1 MPSFKE
7 VPTIDSSIEGQPGP
21 RLLAVTIVAGHA
33 LKHLYGAA
41 FTVTFPEIKL
51 GLGLSNFAA
60 GSLVMTRDVSSGI
73 AAMPGGFIA
82 DRYNSKRPL
91 ILMAAVMLIALGY
104 LASGSLQTYVAIAL
118 AVILVGVGTSMWH
131 PSAIASLSDRF
142 PQRRGFALTMHGAGA
157 GLGEMLGPLVAGA
170 LLTVVLWPRLL
181 QYSFF
186 PAALSAI
193 VVWLALRGLKSQQGA
208 ASVREYFSAAAP
220 LFKNRRVMAVVA
232 LCSIVSMGDYA
243 MATFLPIYL
252 REHLEFSTVKV
263 GVYISLLHTIGIAT
277 QPILGFVSDRYGRKT
292 ALVPELTAFGLLCVA
307 IAYADPGTQLLI
319 VIIALGA
326 VTYTYLP
333 IFAAITMDLSS
344 SGVHGTTVGLVY
356 TGSMA
361 VGAFGAVIGGLMA
374 DHISIQSTFI
384 FAGITNVTSAL
395 ALILIPTRPRPESI
409 TSST

>member
-1 MPSFKE
+1 M
-7 VPTIDSSIEGQPGP
+7 DSSTERQPGP
-21 RLLAVTIVAGHA
+21 RMLAATIVAGHA

-208 ASVREYFSAAAP
+208 ASFREYFSAAAP
-220 LFKNRRVMAVVA
+220 LFKNRRVMAVVT

-307 IAYADPGTQLLI
+307 IAYADPGTQLLL

-395 ALILIPTRPRPESI
+395 TLILIPTRP
-409 TSST
+409 

>member
-1 MPSFKE
+1 M
-7 VPTIDSSIEGQPGP
+7 DSAPQASTRQPGP

-193 VVWLALRGLKSQQGA
+193 VVWLALRGLKSRQGA

-307 IAYADPGTQLLI
+307 IAYADPGTQLLL

-395 ALILIPTRPRPESI
+395 ALILIPTRPRPEAIS
-409 TSST
+409 SST

>member
-1 MPSFKE
+1 M
-7 VPTIDSSIEGQPGP
+7 DSSAEPYIGRPGP

-60 GSLVMTRDVSSGI
+60 GTLVMTRDVSSGV

-82 DRYNSKRPL
+82 DRYSSKRPL

-118 AVILVGVGTSMWH
+118 AVVLVGVGTSMWH
-131 PSAIASLSDRF
+131 PTAIASLSDRF
-142 PQRRGFALTMHGAGA
+142 PRRRGLALTMHGAGA

-170 LLTVVLWPRLL
+170 LLSVILWPRLL

-186 PAALSAI
+186 PAALSAFVI
-193 VVWLALRGLKSQQGA
+193 WLALRRLKSRQGVE
-208 ASVREYFSAAAP
+208 SVKEYFSAAAP
-220 LFKNRRVMAVVA
+220 LLKNRRVMAVVT

-252 REHLEFSTVKV
+252 REHLEFSSLKV
-263 GVYISLLHTIGIAT
+263 GVYISLLHTVGIAV
-277 QPILGFVSDRYGRKT
+277 QPVLGFVSDRYGRKT
-292 ALVPELTAFGLLCVA
+292 ALVPELAAFGLLCLAV
-307 IAYADPGTQLLI
+307 AYADPGTQLLLT
-319 VIIALGA
+319 IIALGA

-333 IFAAITMDLSS
+333 IFAAMTIDLSP
-344 SGVHGTTVGLVY
+344 SGMHGTSVGLVY

-361 VGAFGAVIGGLMA
+361 IGAFGAVVGGLIA

-384 FAGITNVTSAL
+384 FASITNVISAL
-395 ALILIPTRPRPESI
+395 ALIIIPTRPRPEAVS
-409 TSST
+409 SST